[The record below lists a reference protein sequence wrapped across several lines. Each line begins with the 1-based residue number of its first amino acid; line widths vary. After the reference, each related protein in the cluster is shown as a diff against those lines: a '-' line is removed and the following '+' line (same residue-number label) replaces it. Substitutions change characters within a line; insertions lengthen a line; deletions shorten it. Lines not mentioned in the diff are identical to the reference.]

1 MAITV
6 PSDLA
11 NLLIH
16 WDFSAQ
22 SGSLIANAAATGRS
36 GAYDNLLYGLTYLPN
51 LFTQVSGTAPISDLG
66 SGEARI
72 QLGAGTA
79 VRYANLVGLS
89 SAERTFSVEVK
100 SHTAGVPVN
109 FQLGLNFSRT
119 ATKVTTDSWV
129 RHSITTTAAH
139 TTAEIWNDLTN
150 AADIDVRKPKLNAG
164 ASATTYDEPQFDWPL
179 THRGSTFANGGIDVS
194 ALLATTGGSGADLTA
209 WTMGI
214 LFRQTTG
221 SDGSYANEFIFWPT
235 VGSTWWAQLQN
246 SDRKFGI
253 YPLNQWNNLAHTADS
268 AWHTYV
274 MTYDGTNYKVFV
286 DGICQASGTSA
297 ALAVERDF
305 PWYMGGFHGYIADG
319 VFYTDTKTESEVE
332 DIHNYLAG
340 VIRGRGQTL
349 TDPTVRII
357 TEGDSITGNY
367 PTWAKRLIAG
377 FPEASIRNLAQ
388 AGNTYATT
396 IVTRSTAE
404 LTAAIQPSA
413 LNVLTLWAGTND
425 LSLSSGTTAASVYAN
440 EETVIANFL
449 SACAAKGARG
459 KVLVINT
466 LPRGATFSGA
476 ANESNFNSRRA
487 TLNALRV
494 ASSSANDIVR
504 VELDATM
511 GEDGD
516 SDNVTY
522 YSDKVH
528 PTEATGNQY
537 LYDLI
542 QPQLNALLV
551 AAVGGPGFGIGTGII
566 GG

>member
-1 MAITV
+1 MAITA

-11 NLLIH
+11 NLLVW

-22 SGSLIANAAATGRS
+22 SGNLIANAAATGRS
-36 GAYDNLLYGLTYLPN
+36 GAYDNLLYGLSYLPN
-51 LFTQVSGTAPISDLG
+51 LLTQVSGTAPISDLG

-72 QLGAGTA
+72 QLGAGTS
-79 VRYANLVGLS
+79 VRYANLSGLS

-100 SHTAGVPVN
+100 SHTAGVPGN

-119 ATKVTTDSWV
+119 ATKTSTDSWV

-139 TTAEIWNDLTN
+139 TTCEIWNDLTN

-179 THRGSTFANGGIDVS
+179 THRGSTFSNGGINVS
-194 ALLATTGGSGADLTA
+194 ALLATTGGSGSDLTS
-209 WTMGI
+209 WTLGL
-214 LFRQTTG
+214 LFQQTTG

-246 SDRKFGI
+246 SDRKFGV

-268 AWHTYV
+268 KWHTFV

-297 ALAVERDF
+297 SLKVERTF
-305 PWYMGGFHGYIADG
+305 PWYLGGFHGYIADG
-319 VFYTDTKTESEVE
+319 VLYTDSKSESQVE

-367 PTWAKRLIAG
+367 PTWAKRLIAAL
-377 FPEASIRNLAQ
+377 PTASIRNLAQ
-388 AGNTYATT
+388 AGNTYGTT
-396 IVTRSTAE
+396 IVARSTVE
-404 LTAAIQPSA
+404 LTDAIQPGA

-425 LSLSSGTTAASVYAN
+425 LSLSTGTSAATVYAN
-440 EETVIANFL
+440 EETVIANFQ
-449 SACAAKGARG
+449 SACAAKAARG

-476 ANESNFNSRRA
+476 VTESNFNSRRA

-494 ASSSANDIVR
+494 ASSSANDVVR
-504 VELDATM
+504 VELDTTM

-516 SDNVTY
+516 SDNATY

-528 PTEATGNQY
+528 PTEPDGNQY

-542 QPQLNALLV
+542 YIQLSPLLTSV
-551 AAVGGPGFGIGTGII
+551 VGGPGFGIGSGII